1 MKKLTSLL
9 IFCLCFFNLAA
20 QINHLDK
27 KISIHL
33 QDVPLEELIYQL
45 GEEGG
50 FQFSYNARIMDGHQS
65 VSFEANERPVREV
78 LDELL
83 GSGYTY
89 KIVGKHVIILEE
101 TAKTKQPRSER
112 KREYVIT
119 GFIYDSRTGEK
130 IHEASIYEAKDRI
143 ISATDQQGYYELI
156 VPSGDQERY
165 LSFSKVGYLDTV
177 IIVRL
182 EEKLEMDINLHPLPS
197 GIEEM
202 NKIEPVSFNMHQTP
216 FVAALV
222 PNKSVVMADN
232 VQVVEE
238 RAAQISFL
246 PFVGSNRFV
255 SGMLTNHLS
264 VNVLAGYS
272 GGVKG
277 LEIGGLLNMDR
288 GDVKGVQIGGLGNIV
303 GGQTDALQVG
313 GLFNVTARKMNG
325 WQLAGFTN
333 IAIDTLRGAQMS
345 GFANILRGGMY
356 GPQISGF
363 VNFTS
368 QNVDG
373 IQLSGFTNI
382 AIKDVKLGQVSGF
395 ANYGRDIGGV
405 QMAGFTNIATRTNR
419 AIQVSGFLNYATDL
433 HGVQIAPLN
442 YADTVS
448 AGVPFGVFSFVR
460 RGFHPI
466 EISIEELFWANLS
479 FKTGVNAFY
488 NIFSAGYS
496 GDLAYAGYGIGSQF
510 YIKKKFS
517 PGIELHARAIGG
529 LNNAITFQG
538 LQNKLQLNFTYKFH
552 KHFSLTT
559 GPSINTIFFSSGFP
573 VADDFVL
580 PGIISLQKT
589 SLGSVELPYW
599 YGWSLGI
606 RL

>member
-1 MKKLTSLL
+1 MKKLSSLL
-9 IFCLCFFNLAA
+9 IYSLCFLQLSA
-20 QINHLDK
+20 QNNHLDK
-27 KISIHL
+27 KISINH
-33 QDVPLEELIYQL
+33 QDNALEELIYL
-45 GEEGG
+45 IGEEGD
-50 FQFSYNARIMDGHQS
+50 FQFSYNARIIDGHQT
-65 VSFEANERPVREV
+65 VSFEASENSVREV
-78 LDELL
+78 LNQLL
-83 GSGYTY
+83 GPGYSY
-89 KIVGKHVIILEE
+89 KVVGKHVIILDE
-101 TAKTKQPRSER
+101 TTKTKQPRSER
-112 KREYVIT
+112 KKEYVIT
-119 GFIYDSRTGEK
+119 GYIFDSRTGEK
-130 IHEASIYEAKDRI
+130 IQEASIYEAKDRI
-143 ISATDQQGYYELI
+143 IAATDQQGYYRLT

-165 LSFSKVGYLDTV
+165 LNFSKVGYLDTV

-182 EEKLEMDINLHPLPS
+182 EEKIEMDINLHPLPP

-202 NKIEPVSFNMHQTP
+202 NKIESVGFNMHQTP

-246 PFVGSNRFV
+246 PFIGSNRFV

-264 VNVLAGYS
+264 INVLAGYS

-277 LEIGGLLNMDR
+277 LEIGGLLNLDR
-288 GDVKGVQIGGLGNIV
+288 GDVKGVQIGGFGNIV

-313 GLFNVTARKMNG
+313 GFFNVTAGKMNG
-325 WQLAGFTN
+325 WQLAGFT
-333 IAIDTLRGAQMS
+333 
-345 GFANILRGGMY
+345 NILRGGMY

-395 ANYGRDIGGV
+395 ANYGRDVGGI
-405 QMAGFTNIATRTNR
+405 QMAGFTNIATRTNL
-419 AIQVSGFLNYATDL
+419 AIQMSGFLNYATDL
-433 HGVQIAPLN
+433 HGIQIAPIN

-460 RGFHPI
+460 RGFHPV
-466 EISIEELFWANLS
+466 EISIDELFWANLS
-479 FKTGVNAFY
+479 FKTGINAFY

-496 GDLAYAGYGIGSQF
+496 GDLAYTGYGVGSQF

-517 PGIELHARAIGG
+517 PGIELHARVIADISDAILFKG
-529 LNNAITFQG
+529 I
-538 LQNKLQLNFTYKFH
+538 QNKLQLNITYKFH
-552 KHFSLTT
+552 NHFSLTT
-559 GPSINTIFFSSGFP
+559 GPSINTIFFSSGYP

-580 PGIISLQKT
+580 PGIISLET
-589 SLGSVELPYW
+589 ADLGSGELQYW
-599 YGWSLGI
+599 YGWSFGI